1 MTDLPLLRQS
11 ERGVFKKCQWAWWQQ
26 HVNPILGG
34 SGIVPIVEKWKEA
47 ADFGTLFHVALA
59 EYYLPGTK
67 RGPHP
72 SETWEKLANQ
82 VRAEIR
88 TTEVVDDELIKTWD
102 DFYELGLVLTE
113 AYVERYQ
120 GDPHWDVLDA
130 ERRFRVVI
138 PDVRYKPL
146 KSEKGKRGYRP
157 MVILVGTID
166 LCFRDLNNED
176 NKGRPIIKMVDHKT
190 VGRFESLHYLT
201 LDEQAST
208 YISVATHALREQ
220 ELIEKD
226 EVVRGMEYNFIRR
239 AKLDTRQRDS
249 LGQAR
254 NNPVKADYATAFEDV
269 PTARLEAIG
278 FNWMKPEKHS
288 LKELAAFAEQ
298 LSITVYGKVSADQS
312 GDSFKRYFVPRT
324 PAERQRQIVRISE
337 EARVMDM
344 VRKGELPV
352 LKTPTKN
359 CQYCKF
365 FDLCE
370 LDESGGDTEYFI
382 KTTMKAHD
390 PYADHREDAVN
401 SKKVSDA
408 SSKVEG

>member
-1 MTDLPLLRQS
+1 M
-11 ERGVFKKCQWAWWQQ
+11 FKKCQWAWWQQ
-26 HVNPILGG
+26 HVNPALGG
-34 SGIVPIVEKWKEA
+34 QGIVPIVEKWTEA

-72 SETWEKLANQ
+72 AETWHRLAND
-82 VRAEIR
+82 VRKSLR
-88 TTEVVDDELIKTWD
+88 TQEVVDDELVKTWD
-102 DFYELGLVLTE
+102 DFYELGIILTN

-130 ERRFRVVI
+130 ERRFRVQI
-138 PDVRYKPL
+138 PDVRYKRL
-146 KSEKGKRGYRP
+146 ESEKGRRGYRP
-157 MVILVGTID
+157 QVILVGTID
-166 LCFRDLNNED
+166 LCFRDLNQEH
-176 NKGRPIIKMVDHKT
+176 KGRPVLKMVDHKT

-208 YISVATHALREQ
+208 YIAVATHALREQ
-220 ELIEKD
+220 GLIGDK
-226 EVVRGMEYNFIRR
+226 EVVKGMEYNFIRR
-239 AKLDTRQRDS
+239 AKLDTRVRDS

-254 NNPVKADYATAFEDV
+254 NNPVKADYAAALIEHGGYAEEDAV
-269 PTARLEAIG
+269 KAVKR
-278 FNWMKPEKHS
+278 FN
-288 LKELAAFAEQ
+288 LLQLAELLRQDAPDVV
-298 LSITVYGKVSADQS
+298 VYGKVSADQS

-344 VRKGELPV
+344 VRTGELPI

-359 CQYCKF
+359 CMYCKF

-382 KTTMKAHD
+382 STTMKAHD
-390 PYADHREDAVN
+390 PYADHREDALN
-401 SKKVSDA
+401 SKKVTDGSE
-408 SSKVEG
+408 SKGSRVT